1 MIYNKK
7 ITLKNGDIC
16 ILRNGAGPDGEQ
28 VLDVFNKT
36 HAETDFLLSY
46 PDEISLTAAQES
58 EFLKEKTESKNEIEI
73 VAEIN
78 GKIVGTAGI
87 EAVGG
92 KFKISHRAD
101 FGIAILKEYW
111 GLGIGSALT
120 KACIECAKA
129 AGYSQLELNVVAE
142 NKAAAALYEKLGFKE
157 YGRNPQGFRSRT
169 TGFQELIYMRL
180 EL

>member
-7 ITLKNGDIC
+7 ITIKNGNIC
-16 ILRNGAGPDGEQ
+16 TLRNGTEHDGEQ
-28 VLDVFNKT
+28 VLEVFNKT
-36 HAETDFLLSY
+36 HAETDFMLTY
-46 PDEISLTAAQES
+46 PDENSFTVSQES
-58 EFLKEKTESKNEIEI
+58 DFLKEKTESKNEIEI

-87 EAVGG
+87 EAVGRN
-92 KFKISHRAD
+92 FKVRHRAD
-101 FGIAILKEYW
+101 FGIGILREYW

-120 KACIECAKA
+120 RACIECARA
-129 AGYSQLELNVVAE
+129 AGYSQLELNVLAE

-157 YGRNPQGFRSRT
+157 YGRNLQGFRSRI

>member
-7 ITLKNGDIC
+7 ITIKNGNIC
-16 ILRNGAGPDGEQ
+16 TLRNGTEHDGEQ
-28 VLDVFNKT
+28 VLEVFNKT
-36 HAETDFLLSY
+36 HAETDFMLTY
-46 PDEISLTAAQES
+46 PDENSFTVSQES
-58 EFLKEKTESKNEIEI
+58 DFLKEKTESKNEIEI

-87 EAVGG
+87 EAVGRN
-92 KFKISHRAD
+92 FKVRHRAD
-101 FGIAILKEYW
+101 FGIGILREYW

-120 KACIECAKA
+120 RACIECARA

-157 YGRNPQGFRSRT
+157 YGRNPQGFRSRI